1 MKKNTVIILGI
12 RHLSGKDYPEYHA
25 KLKDII
31 LEIHPDIICAELSPE
46 QLSGHTISDSKP
58 EQRDVIIPLARDLN
72 IPIIPI
78 QPPTEEGLARERA
91 KAAIIDEILTDD
103 KSRAIWEFIDKY
115 TNYLGGFWR
124 EQMIY
129 PECIENSQLSEF
141 HSMNEALDMTIKH
154 YFPKLHEYY
163 ISGNE
168 YFLKKINQVID
179 RDTEKRILIVVGM
192 AHKYWLWNRLVKIEN
207 TETHDLI
214 SYRRTRKAKNSGF
227 D

>member
-1 MKKNTVIILGI
+1 MKKNTVIILGT
-12 RHLSGKDYPEYHA
+12 RHLSGIEYPEYHTR
-25 KLKDII
+25 LKSIV
-31 LEIHPDIICAELSPE
+31 LEIEPDIICAELSPE
-46 QLSGHTISDSKP
+46 QLEGYTTCDSKP
-58 EQRDVIIPLARDLN
+58 EQRDVIIPLAKDSR
-72 IPIIPI
+72 ITIVPI

-179 RDTEKRILIVVGM
+179 RNTEKRILIVVGM
-192 AHKYWLWNRLVKIEN
+192 GHKYWLWNRLIKIKSIDL
-207 TETHDLI
+207 HDLN
-214 SYRRTRKAKNSGF
+214 SYRRIRKASNSSSE
-227 D
+227 